1 MLLSRY
7 IFDKQRFDTL
17 YITEHFRCQLPGNAV
32 DIFQEYVKIKTG
44 KNCLHCESSAIK
56 CDKNKLCFARR
67 TGYFINDYTIK
78 AFD

>member
-32 DIFQEYVKIKTG
+32 DIFQEYVQNKKPGKIA
-44 KNCLHCESSAIK
+44 CIVRVAP
-56 CDKNKLCFARR
+56 
-67 TGYFINDYTIK
+67 
-78 AFD
+78 